1 MTKNIDPE
9 LEIRA
14 REALRGV
21 YAPEAA
27 REDAPLSL
35 LKVLAAVFR
44 SRYLVFGVAALGFLI
59 GAFFA
64 VITPNTY
71 LSTGK
76 FMFAGMGSENV
87 ATGPSGDRTSEAISQ
102 NASYL
107 FTSNDLLLRVV
118 DAVTPEKILQP
129 YYPDSEGASWAARW
143 FHSLQREYSRTK
155 ARGTAREDALLVLQ
169 KSIEVEHPRLS
180 NVLIVTCLA
189 HGAQLAHDLLET
201 YMQQAVQWHLEKYN
215 DPKVYQEVS
224 NRAEA
229 TARAL
234 DEWQT
239 KMRQFLEKAQV
250 RDFPAELTA
259 ARQRLQLQ
267 RQQLQDKQAQTHS
280 VIEQIADL
288 TERSENMPQTIDFP
302 STPSSGRIA
311 GLTLSI
317 NNLMDRRSKIA
328 SISQS
333 DPKILD
339 LDNEIKNLQ
348 AELDE
353 AKKKAR
359 EEKPVMT
366 PGLNPDW
373 TSMRN
378 EIIHL
383 GVKKVELETDV
394 RILEK
399 QVETSQTQADH
410 LNELQFEFE
419 DLQRRLTR
427 AEAERKTAADALD
440 VANHSKELQQG
451 SLSLLRRFEDPSL
464 PSEKEG
470 PNRAK
475 LILGGLFAGLFL
487 GLGLV
492 LVRAVAD
499 STIRERSDLERMDG
513 IAVIG
518 IMPRLDAKNLR
529 RHRAL
534 REQGW

>member
-1 MTKNIDPE
+1 
-9 LEIRA
+9 
-14 REALRGV
+14 
-21 YAPEAA
+21 
-27 REDAPLSL
+27 
-35 LKVLAAVFR
+35 
-44 SRYLVFGVAALGFLI
+44 
-59 GAFFA
+59 
-64 VITPNTY
+64 
-71 LSTGK
+71 
-76 FMFAGMGSENV
+76 
-87 ATGPSGDRTSEAISQ
+87 
-102 NASYL
+102 
-107 FTSNDLLLRVV
+107 
-118 DAVTPEKILQP
+118 
-129 YYPDSEGASWAARW
+129 
-143 FHSLQREYSRTK
+143 
-155 ARGTAREDALLVLQ
+155 
-169 KSIEVEHPRLS
+169 
-180 NVLIVTCLA
+180 
-189 HGAQLAHDLLET
+189 
-201 YMQQAVQWHLEKYN
+201 
-215 DPKVYQEVS
+215 
-224 NRAEA
+224 
-229 TARAL
+229 
-234 DEWQT
+234 
-239 KMRQFLEKAQV
+239 
-250 RDFPAELTA
+250 
-259 ARQRLQLQ
+259 
-267 RQQLQDKQAQTHS
+267 
-280 VIEQIADL
+280 
-288 TERSENMPQTIDFP
+288 
-302 STPSSGRIA
+302 
-311 GLTLSI
+311 
-317 NNLMDRRSKIA
+317 
-328 SISQS
+328 
-333 DPKILD
+333 
-339 LDNEIKNLQ
+339 
-348 AELDE
+348 
-353 AKKKAR
+353 
-359 EEKPVMT
+359 MT